1 MHKIFNQFVC
11 VPTVL
16 VFLLVG
22 VVLVVGGHGLVL
34 LFLLLLVMDAD
45 IDWSRCWITCSQAV
59 CRTYVTIISS
69 CMAKVVN

>member
-16 VFLLVG
+16 VFVLVG
-22 VVLVVGGHGLVL
+22 VALVVGELVL
-34 LFLLLLVMDAD
+34 LLRLLLVMDAD
-45 IDWSRCWITCSQAV
+45 MDWSRCWITCSQAV

-69 CMAKVVN
+69 CMAKIVN